1 MFDANKLSIMLA
13 DGGMEAKTAHN
24 FGRKLAE
31 DLASF
36 DTDKETADWALS
48 RGFFPGRVELYG
60 LNESNYRNYMPD
72 YAYSMM
78 GPYNGWQRIWINDK
92 LTLKYVLGAD
102 STSDLLPRYYL
113 YVQNDG
119 RYSYLMDAPEDIRRD
134 KNFLRNL
141 LEREGVLAMKPNN
154 GAHGAGFMK
163 VELSDDEIVVN
174 DEPKDTSFFSNVD
187 TAIGNYVVTS
197 YAKQHHELAA
207 VWSGSECT
215 LRIIMAKIP
224 SEDLYEECKWRC
236 LHSYARF
243 GLSASGGVS
252 NLGAGGIG
260 VGFDFETG
268 RFMRLGYRYAKFCEK
283 GKYSYDRHPDTGVV
297 WEGFL
302 LPNWNQVS
310 SAIRRICKAL
320 GSLDYLGFDVIITED
335 GMQLLEINAKPVCAL
350 SQAICGPSL
359 TESDARLFFEQKG
372 LSKYLDASDLRDA
385 FFACNSSS

>member
-1 MFDANKLSIMLA
+1 MFDANKMSIMLA
-13 DGGMEAKTAHN
+13 DGGMEAKAAHI

-36 DTDKETADWALS
+36 DTDKETASWALS

-60 LNESNYRNYMPD
+60 LDDSNYRNYMPD
-72 YAYSMM
+72 YAYAMM
-78 GPYNGWQRIWINDK
+78 HPYNGWQRIWVDDK

-134 KNFLRNL
+134 KNFLRSM
-141 LEREGVLAMKPNN
+141 LEREGILAMKPNN
-154 GAHGAGFMK
+154 GSGGVGFMK
-163 VELSDDEIVVN
+163 IELSGNGIVVN
-174 DEPKDTSFFSNVD
+174 NELKDTLFLDRLKTN
-187 TAIGNYVVTS
+187 IGNYVVTS
-197 YAKQHHELAA
+197 YARQHHGLAA

-224 SEDLYEECKWRC
+224 SRDLYEECEWRC
-236 LHSYARF
+236 LYSYARF
-243 GLSASGGVS
+243 GMSSSGGAS
-252 NLGAGGIG
+252 NLDAGGIG

-268 RFMRLGYRYAKFCEK
+268 RLMRLGYRYAKFCEK

-297 WEGFL
+297 WEGLL
-302 LPNWNQVS
+302 LPNWSQIT
-310 SAIRRICKAL
+310 SAIRRICKVL

-335 GMQLLEINAKPVCAL
+335 GMQLLEINTKPTCVIAQVMCVPL
-350 SQAICGPSL
+350 L
-359 TESDARLFFEQKG
+359 TKADARLFFEQKG
-372 LSKYLDASDLRDA
+372 LLKYLDASAFRDA
-385 FFACNSSS
+385 FFACNG